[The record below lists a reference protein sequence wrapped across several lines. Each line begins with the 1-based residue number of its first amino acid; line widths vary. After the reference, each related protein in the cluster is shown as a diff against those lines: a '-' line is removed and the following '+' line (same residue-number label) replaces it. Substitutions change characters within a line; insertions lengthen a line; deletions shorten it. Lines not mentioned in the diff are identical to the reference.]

1 MTRIAHRTYQS
12 RRIQYDRIRYALD
25 GQDAMRENAAL
36 FLRRPDGL
44 TKAEW
49 ENYVRGAPFYPVAE
63 STTRAAV
70 GHFYLERGDLT
81 RAEALFAPGWAAGHP
96 RALAG
101 MIPRGKKLF
110 TAERDHLSRMNAL
123 QAAVAD
129 LATHGLVPVL
139 EVDQAA
145 FYVAEAELMFDA
157 GVRGR
162 APLGPQVAPPVV
174 AAPAPTA
181 PAPPPVPS
189 ADIEACFASCDTDFQ
204 RCSTTAE
211 HFRLGV
217 GDLDGSDGACVQA
230 AEKKC
235 GTSRSQTSTDCR
247 EQTNRSC
254 QAEKRAAACV
264 AAQTKCNARCR

>member
-1 MTRIAHRTYQS
+1 MILWLS
-12 RRIQYDRIRYALD
+12 
-25 GQDAMRENAAL
+25 AAWAI
-36 FLRRPDGL
+36 D
-44 TKAEW
+44 
-49 ENYVRGAPFYPVAE
+49 PVAAQ
-63 STTRAAV
+63 TRADAAIRV
-70 GHFYLERGDLT
+70 LQQVRVAQQGGTATAEDVYIWSLRVLQAERDLGRT
-81 RAEALFAPGWAAGHP
+81 
-96 RALAG
+96 
-101 MIPRGKKLF
+101 

-123 QAAVAD
+123 NTAVQD
-129 LATHGLVPVL
+129 LAAHGLVAAL

-162 APLGPQVAPPVV
+162 APITGPVAPP
-174 AAPAPTA
+174 ATA
-181 PAPPPVPS
+181 PAPPSAAPPTPAPS
-189 ADIEACFASCDTDFQ
+189 ADIEACFEACDADFQ

-235 GTSRSQTSTDCR
+235 GTARSQTATDCR
-247 EQTNRSC
+247 EQANRAC
-254 QAEKRAAACV
+254 QAEKRSAACA